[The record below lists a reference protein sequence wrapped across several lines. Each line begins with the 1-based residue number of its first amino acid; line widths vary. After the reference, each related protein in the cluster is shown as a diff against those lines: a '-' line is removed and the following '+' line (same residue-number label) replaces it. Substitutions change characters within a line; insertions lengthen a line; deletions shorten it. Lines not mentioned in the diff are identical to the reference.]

1 MKKQGKILLI
11 VLGIVAAA
19 LVVLLII
26 ANLNKKE
33 TVEIIIPDGSLSSD
47 FFVSQNTIYQENSAL
62 PLAVPL
68 VYAPYSIDVPN
79 VVHGDVGEGEVY
91 NIDELYNL
99 YISEAD
105 EEEDAIGHIMKEYPQ
120 TLLLSADPKKCS
132 FDEIKKNSGYING
145 FAAEYYVASLS
156 ISDGKEGGEEFF
168 VGYILHM
175 PDYNQNFIVAVTSKV
190 LSTESLSNSEAYA
203 VSVINTLQYFE
214 KYNESITLRRP
225 PIIEEPS
232 EEPSEEVVSEE
243 PSEVEEVIPKVP
255 TNAIVQI
262 EEITIDKDYANLTIE
277 YSWENEDTM
286 IEAKLYSG
294 GTKFSPSKYERGKAI
309 FELGMFKAGS
319 YQMEVKGYDYGETK
333 VEFIGQ

>member
-11 VLGIVAAA
+11 VLGVLAAA
-19 LVVLLII
+19 LIVLLVI
-26 ANLNKKE
+26 ANRNKKE
-33 TVEIIIPDGSLSSD
+33 TVEILIPDGSLSSD
-47 FFVSQNTIYQENSAL
+47 FFVSQNTIYQKNDAL
-62 PLAVPL
+62 PVAVPL
-68 VYAPYSIDVPN
+68 LFAPYSVDTPN

-91 NIDELYNL
+91 NVDELYNL

-105 EEEDAIGHIMKEYPQ
+105 EEEDVVEHILSEYPQ
-120 TLLLSADPKKCS
+120 TLLLTADPKKCS
-132 FDEIKKNSGYING
+132 FEKIKESSGYING
-145 FAAEYYVASLS
+145 FEAEYYVAGMN
-156 ISDGKEGGEEFF
+156 ISDGKESGEEFF
-168 VGYILHM
+168 VGYVLHV
-175 PDYNQNFIVAVTSKV
+175 PEYHENLIVALTTKV
-190 LSTESLSNSEAYA
+190 LSTESLSNAEAYA
-203 VSVINTLQYFE
+203 VSVIHTLQYVE
-214 KYNESITLRRP
+214 KFNESITLRREP
-225 PIIEEPS
+225 VIEEPS
-232 EEPSEEVVSEE
+232 EEIVKTEEISEE
-243 PSEVEEVIPKVP
+243 PKEEEIPKVP

-277 YSWENEDTM
+277 YSWENADTM